1 MGPGSCFLSSS
12 SLSFLNSWC
21 LFLHVS
27 IHPSSAALTVLSFV
41 RCSVVLPIRSRSP
54 FPQMSM
60 FLAASDLRKS
70 SLHTSTVL
78 NFLCH
83 AWKGGNRKFDPDFEI
98 PPTISLPLCAVQ
110 KTFNFNT
117 EIVYSEVTGCVE
129 SVSNRTIW
137 QPLTPARRTLSS
149 EQMLNT
155 ALLWIKLYWI
165 RWVLGDSHSKDA
177 VRATST
183 MFLYL
188 AVTVTTESV
197 HNTQMIKP
205 WGVDYNLNYYNVK
218 LRFLLI
224 QSKSLSKLSISY
236 FSWWHEQLKAVLF
249 ISLSAVMFYLLN
261 SCTKS
266 YM

>member
-1 MGPGSCFLSSS
+1 
-12 SLSFLNSWC
+12 
-21 LFLHVS
+21 
-27 IHPSSAALTVLSFV
+27 
-41 RCSVVLPIRSRSP
+41 
-54 FPQMSM
+54 MSM
-60 FLAASDLRKS
+60 FLAASDPNSVSLHLRKS

-78 NFLCH
+78 KFLCH
-83 AWKGGNRKFDPDFEI
+83 AWKKGNRKFDPDFEI

-117 EIVYSEVTGCVE
+117 EMVYSEVTGCVE
-129 SVSNRTIW
+129 SVSNRIIW
-137 QPLTPARRTLSS
+137 QARTPAHRTLSS
-149 EQMLNT
+149 QQMLKT

-165 RWVLGDSHSKDA
+165 RWLLGDSHSKDA

-188 AVTVTTESV
+188 VVTVITTESV

-205 WGVDYNLNYYNVK
+205 WRVVYNLNYYNVK

-236 FSWWHEQLKAVLF
+236 CSWWHEQLKAVLF
-249 ISLSAVMFYLLN
+249 ISLSAVMFCLLN

-266 YM
+266 YI